1 MPDPVFD
8 LKKHAAKL
16 ARARRRADPGSA
28 FLHVE
33 AARLIG
39 ERLAAT
45 NRHFK
50 SPAMFFDGPYQAQV
64 LKALGNENPPIEG
77 VIKLV
82 AKPLDTDEIL
92 DLEPSSLDLAVSIFD
107 LHHVNSLPNMLVQ
120 IHHALKPDGLFMA
133 VLPCEGTLKELRAS
147 LLQAESE
154 LTGSA
159 SSRIDLFPDIRL
171 LGDLVRKIGFRL
183 PVVDL
188 EVRTVRYSNFEILVD
203 DLRNAGAGNCHIGP
217 FPAMT
222 RTVLARTRE
231 LYSENHADQDGK
243 LRATVAMAC
252 ISGWKEDISQQKPLR
267 PGAAKNRL
275 SDFL

>member
-50 SPAMFFDGPYQAQV
+50 SPALFFDGPYQAQV

-154 LTGSA
+154 VEGSA
-159 SSRIDLFPDIRL
+159 SSSINFFPHIRQ
-171 LGDLVRKIGFRL
+171 LGDLVRRVGFKL

-188 EVRTVRYSNFEILVD
+188 EERIVRYSKFETLVN
-203 DLRNAGAGNCHIGP
+203 DLRNAGAGNSHCGP
-217 FPAMT
+217 SPALT
-222 RTVLARTRE
+222 RIVFTRSRE
-231 LYSENHADQDGK
+231 IYINNHADQDGK
-243 LRATVAMAC
+243 LPATFAMAC
-252 ISGWKEDISQQKPLR
+252 ISGWKEDSSQQTPLR
-267 PGAAKNRL
+267 PGTATNRL